1 MEISA
6 EKIFTYYR
14 NGYIDKTSYISVL
27 INLAEN
33 CDSDEIRLKCIEE
46 LAKIQEINDEFFSFL
61 ENLIVSDSSW
71 QIRSTAI
78 NYMVKLFGE
87 KAYSLIK
94 WALNNE
100 CDYNCIVSIL
110 EALVSLNN
118 DKAKKILQEELI
130 KITKKEFLFEDKN
143 TTNKAFRKDIKNLLK
158 NRNIDDFSHRE
169 LGDIII
175 NFYTIVALK
184 RKFYSVYYELEN
196 ALVKTLDLSDIEFE
210 VRGWKAEFKNNI
222 KSLKEITGLRN
233 LKALKHLYLSNNQIK
248 SLEELEDLKNL
259 THLYIANNLIDDIK
273 NLDYLKKL
281 NNLKFLDISKN
292 RITDKIDEKDFHFKI
307 KNKKDEFYFY

>member
-6 EKIFTYYR
+6 EKIFADYR
-14 NGYIDKTSYISVL
+14 NGYIDKGSYISLLVD
-27 INLAEN
+27 LAEN
-33 CDSDEIRLKCIEE
+33 CDIDDIRLKCIEE
-46 LAKIQEINDEFFSFL
+46 LAKIQEINDKFYYFL

-71 QIRSTAI
+71 QVRSIAI
-78 NYMVKLFGE
+78 NYVVKFFGE
-87 KAYSLIK
+87 RAYSLIK

-110 EALVSLNN
+110 EALISLNN
-118 DKAKKILQEELI
+118 DKSKKILQEELI

-158 NRNIDDFSHRE
+158 NRNINDFSHKE

-248 SLEELEDLKNL
+248 SLKELEDLKNL
-259 THLYIANNLIDDIK
+259 THLYIANNLIDDIE

-281 NNLKFLDISKN
+281 DNLKFLDISKN
-292 RITDKIDEKDFHFKI
+292 RIADKIDEKDFHFKI